1 MRLRLIAALFAG
13 LIASPVLAQGDAW
26 PNRPITLM
34 GGFPNG
40 AGTDIYA
47 RRLAEPLSR
56 ALGQPVVVDNR
67 GGANGFIARDIT
79 LEGEGDG
86 GHRQSLGA
94 ENRLARPTLKQGEHL
109 IDTFIAQYDRTDDRR
124 SAIRSKRRRG
134 GRLTECNRRPAYQA
148 QKTPA

>member
-1 MRLRLIAALFAG
+1 MLKLFRNNPGEFQNMRFRLLAALFAG
-13 LIASPVLAQGDAW
+13 LIASPALAQGEW

-67 GGANGFIARDIT
+67 TGAGGNIGSD
-79 LEGEGDG
+79 
-86 GHRQSLGA
+86 
-94 ENRLARPTLKQGEHL
+94 
-109 IDTFIAQYDRTDDRR
+109 
-124 SAIRSKRRRG
+124 
-134 GRLTECNRRPAYQA
+134 
-148 QKTPA
+148 